1 MSKPC
6 YPHMLSVAHK
16 ETMERCSQVLFD
28 KTKSPN
34 WHLEEKKHWKSSTQ
48 SLQIDQNLWLQIPCG
63 NVVWPLAGANL
74 PCVTT
79 VRWIVVDSDHPP
91 FISGHSDHHTSSWP
105 SSPEAWIMP
114 NIPANT
120 RIIKCCIPCEP
131 PKLIIGQEQ
140 ASIVRCVA
148 SENKTFQ
155 GKIAPNRFALKV
167 GLKWVGKIKRGRWP
181 TRVVEGLVRAAG
193 SLSFA
198 SCRVNFRSPLL
209 RCVVLMQTCFHP
221 RAGGQHSGCWLV

>member
-34 WHLEEKKHWKSSTQ
+34 WHLEKKHWKSSTQ

-131 PKLIIGQEQ
+131 PKLITGQEQ

-167 GLKWVGKIKRGRWP
+167 GLKWVELGQNKER
-181 TRVVEGLVRAAG
+181 TV
-193 SLSFA
+193 A
-198 SCRVNFRSPLL
+198 SQGGGGISESSWISEL
-209 RCVVLMQTCFHP
+209 RQLP
-221 RAGGQHSGCWLV
+221 S

>member
-34 WHLEEKKHWKSSTQ
+34 WHLEKKHWKSSTQ

-131 PKLIIGQEQ
+131 PKLITGQEQ

-167 GLKWVGKIKRGRWP
+167 GLKWVELGQNKERS
-181 TRVVEGLVRAAG
+181 V
-193 SLSFA
+193 A
-198 SCRVNFRSPLL
+198 SQGGGGISESSWISEL
-209 RCVVLMQTCFHP
+209 RQLP
-221 RAGGQHSGCWLV
+221 S

>member
-16 ETMERCSQVLFD
+16 ETIERCSQVFLTTQNLPTD
-28 KTKSPN
+28 ILK
-34 WHLEEKKHWKSSTQ
+34 KKHWKSSTQ

-79 VRWIVVDSDHPP
+79 VRSIVVDSDHPP

-131 PKLIIGQEQ
+131 PKLITGQEQ

-167 GLKWVGKIKRGRWP
+167 GLKWVELGQNKER
-181 TRVVEGLVRAAG
+181 TV
-193 SLSFA
+193 A
-198 SCRVNFRSPLL
+198 SQGGGGISESSWISEL
-209 RCVVLMQTCFHP
+209 RQLP
-221 RAGGQHSGCWLV
+221 S